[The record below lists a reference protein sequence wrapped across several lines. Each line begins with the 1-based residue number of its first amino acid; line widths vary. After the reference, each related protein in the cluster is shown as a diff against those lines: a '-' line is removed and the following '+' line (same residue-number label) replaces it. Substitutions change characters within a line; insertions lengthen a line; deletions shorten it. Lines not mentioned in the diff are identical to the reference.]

1 MNPYIYT
8 FIRDDL
14 PFAQKIVQLG
24 HATYEAGQLIEEP
37 VSNTNLVLLHADHE
51 NDLLSIAEELDGKG
65 IKFVIFFEPDLP
77 GYTAICT
84 CPMYTTHERS
94 FFKRFSLYK
103 DSTPC
108 RS

>member
-51 NDLLSIAEELDGKG
+51 NDLLNIAEALDGKG
-65 IKFVIFFEPDLP
+65 IEYTMFYEPDISS
-77 GYTAICT
+77 YTAICT
-84 CPMYTTHERS
+84 RPIHLKNERS
-94 FFKRFSLYK
+94 FFKQWKLYGH
-103 DSTPC
+103 TV
-108 RS
+108 